1 MVCGPAGAA
10 EFRRDVLPPG
20 SGGEHEPNDPDHDAM
35 ADSGD
40 NAVEVFLVD
49 AGLTA
54 TLSGLTL
61 SGGVTNQ
68 SGGGI
73 SNAILPG
80 SART

>member
-1 MVCGPAGAA
+1 
-10 EFRRDVLPPG
+10 
-20 SGGEHEPNDPDHDAM
+20 M